1 VACAEQSGHFDIAER
16 EDIPILQHALGR
28 NRREVECWLR
38 PKDRI
43 GLSAGFKLFEIAVHH
58 RSRAA
63 GKLHEMGQGA
73 SVIDMGVGDQQ

>member
-1 VACAEQSGHFDIAER
+1 MLAASQR
-16 EDIPILQHALGR
+16 
-28 NRREVECWLR
+28 
-38 PKDRI
+38 RI